1 MANTSTCPKNKSISS
16 IIACDKVRGARMD
29 DLEYN
34 EDLQRLY
41 REQQAWI
48 ADALIELYEQ
58 VSRPKPEVQ
67 HLYEE
72 HPKPVLLQDR
82 ITQTLSMLDE
92 QAAEENYPA
101 TRVSLE
107 DKTEEMVKVSNRLYD
122 DLVRALRLMRRQVLL
137 FSAVLILLVTAY
149 FFVPCKLTLP
159 SKAAVPDSKSL
170 ETSGQASGIIAHSQV
185 TPTQQSIK
193 SIPIPEWEEITGI
206 LKQIRQAQLNKDI
219 NLFLNAYSP
228 SFPNKDK
235 KKETILKTWHQH
247 DFLDMHFQVVNIQKL
262 NANTIIARVAWD
274 ITIVDVR
281 SKKKSTLLKDYTIH
295 FSDVSGRWLIQ
306 ELIRGTPQEPSQ
318 GLTKRLFHA
327 TVALHHGLTGVLL

>member
-1 MANTSTCPKNKSISS
+1 MADTSTCHKNKSISS
-16 IIACDKVRGARMD
+16 IVARDKVRGAGMD
-29 DLEYN
+29 DLEYS

-48 ADALIELYEQ
+48 ADALVELYEQ
-58 VSRPKPEVQ
+58 VSLPKPEAQ
-67 HLYEE
+67 RLYEE
-72 HPKPVLLQDR
+72 HPKPVSLQDR

-92 QAAEENYPA
+92 QVAEENYQA
-101 TRVSLE
+101 TQVSLE
-107 DKTEEMVKVSNRLYD
+107 DETEEMVKASSRLYY

-137 FSAVLILLVTAY
+137 FSAVLMLLVTAY
-149 FFVPCKLTLP
+149 FFVPCKLALL
-159 SKAAVPDSKSL
+159 SKVAVPDSKSL
-170 ETSGQASGIIAHSQV
+170 ETSGQASGIIVPSQV
-185 TPTQQSIK
+185 TPTQQSINT
-193 SIPIPEWEEITGI
+193 IPIPEWEEITGI